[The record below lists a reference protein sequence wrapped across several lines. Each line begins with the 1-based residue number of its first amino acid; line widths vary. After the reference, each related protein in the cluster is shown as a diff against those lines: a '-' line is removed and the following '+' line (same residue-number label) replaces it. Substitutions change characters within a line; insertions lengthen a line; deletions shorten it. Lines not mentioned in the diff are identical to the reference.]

1 MKQALAMISIIAAL
15 IFGSIGALLAADFD
29 AGLAALQKGDY
40 AAALRE
46 WTPLAAKQGDAEAQF
61 NLGVMYY
68 RGANF
73 SSGIQR
79 VLGILRCYAAA

>member
-1 MKQALAMISIIAAL
+1 MISIIAAL

-46 WTPLAAKQGDAEAQF
+46 WMPLAERGDAVAQF
-61 NLGVMYY
+61 NLALMYDNGQGVRQDY
-68 RGANF
+68 
-73 SSGIQR
+73 
-79 VLGILRCYAAA
+79 